1 MNMADI
7 YWHCRY
13 VLKSLVRVWRESVA
27 PAVCPQAQPNQ
38 DIPGLNNSLY
48 WRRRYVLKNLVR
60 DWGAE
65 GAAERAQSYGRIL
78 AELRA
83 RYPVSPPLTTCSL

>member
-1 MNMADI
+1 
-7 YWHCRY
+7 
-13 VLKSLVRVWRESVA
+13 
-27 PAVCPQAQPNQ
+27 
-38 DIPGLNNSLY
+38 
-48 WRRRYVLKNLVR
+48 VLKNLVR